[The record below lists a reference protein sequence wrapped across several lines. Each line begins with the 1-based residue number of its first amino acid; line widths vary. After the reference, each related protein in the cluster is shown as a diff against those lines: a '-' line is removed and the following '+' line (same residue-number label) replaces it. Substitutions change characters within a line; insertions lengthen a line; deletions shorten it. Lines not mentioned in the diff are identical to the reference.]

1 MHALLYTYAC
11 HNILRLL
18 TLILPIFSITTTNWQ
33 RLFYKH
39 LMRTRHN
46 TYNSN
51 TLVAQNITIVTKLIG
66 FISDFAKQAAG
77 EDEVIEKVAETHN

>member
-1 MHALLYTYAC
+1 
-11 HNILRLL
+11 
-18 TLILPIFSITTTNWQ
+18 
-33 RLFYKH
+33 
-39 LMRTRHN
+39 MRTRHN